1 MHSFHLTGAPSVTRP
16 KLLVLPSAFL
26 ALFTVLAAP
35 VAAQDPDS
43 AVVLD
48 PILVRVLPSAIGTQA
63 PYPVSVL
70 TGPELTRATAS
81 AFIEEAVRAVPG
93 VQIHNRFN
101 FAVGERIAVRG
112 FGPRSQFGVRGI
124 RVLVDGIPATLP
136 DGQATL
142 DHLDLSGLG
151 RVEALRGP
159 NASLYGNAAGGVL
172 HFRTTDPSDV
182 PATVSMRWTGGSLGT
197 STGSAGGDDVSH
209 AMWTLQGVA
218 SGTTGKAGYRIGF
231 STTDFDGYR
240 RDPEA
245 DDGTAYGAASRTVVN
260 GTLTFPLASGVL
272 RVVTNGMDLDAE
284 NPGSLPQAVLD
295 EGNRAAWGFNVRSGA
310 IKDVRQGQVGAS
322 WTGSMGALDGEFA
335 LWGVRRE
342 LFNPIP
348 GRVVD
353 LTRNAG
359 GIRTLFRGDA
369 VLNDRTTFG
378 WGVGF
383 EVERQRDDRL
393 NFQNNGGDPG
403 DRILDQ
409 LEDVGSAGVFA
420 QGRLDAADRIS
431 LLAGLRFDNISFS
444 ATDQFLA
451 AGDPDDSGERSMRAV
466 SPSLGAVMRVGDN
479 SEIFASVGRSF
490 ETPTTT
496 ELANRPSG
504 AGGFNP
510 DLDPQRGTTLEG
522 GARTVLSNS
531 LGLEISLFHTRIA
544 DGLVPFEVAS
554 DPGRTYFRNSAESH
568 HAGFELS
575 ADMSLGEVVSG
586 RIAYTQVSAEYDAFV
601 TDANDNFSGNM
612 IPGLAPRRLDAV
624 LSWELPAAYVE
635 LRGLWQDVVPVND
648 ANSAESPAYFITD
661 LRVGSEEIDTGRFL
675 LAPFVSIQNLTDA
688 DYNASVV
695 PNAFGSRFFEPGPS
709 RTFRIGVGVT
719 WANR

>member
-1 MHSFHLTGAPSVTRP
+1 
-16 KLLVLPSAFL
+16 
-26 ALFTVLAAP
+26 
-35 VAAQDPDS
+35 
-43 AVVLD
+43 
-48 PILVRVLPSAIGTQA
+48 
-63 PYPVSVL
+63 
-70 TGPELTRATAS
+70 
-81 AFIEEAVRAVPG
+81 
-93 VQIHNRFN
+93 
-101 FAVGERIAVRG
+101 
-112 FGPRSQFGVRGI
+112 
-124 RVLVDGIPATLP
+124 
-136 DGQATL
+136 
-142 DHLDLSGLG
+142 
-151 RVEALRGP
+151 
-159 NASLYGNAAGGVL
+159 
-172 HFRTTDPSDV
+172 
-182 PATVSMRWTGGSLGT
+182 
-197 STGSAGGDDVSH
+197 
-209 AMWTLQGVA
+209 
-218 SGTTGKAGYRIGF
+218 
-231 STTDFDGYR
+231 
-240 RDPEA
+240 
-245 DDGTAYGAASRTVVN
+245 
-260 GTLTFPLASGVL
+260 
-272 RVVTNGMDLDAE
+272 
-284 NPGSLPQAVLD
+284 
-295 EGNRAAWGFNVRSGA
+295 
-310 IKDVRQGQVGAS
+310 
-322 WTGSMGALDGEFA
+322 
-335 LWGVRRE
+335 
-342 LFNPIP
+342 
-348 GRVVD
+348 
-353 LTRNAG
+353 
-359 GIRTLFRGDA
+359 
-369 VLNDRTTFG
+369 
-378 WGVGF
+378 
-383 EVERQRDDRL
+383 
-393 NFQNNGGDPG
+393 
-403 DRILDQ
+403 
-409 LEDVGSAGVFA
+409 
-420 QGRLDAADRIS
+420 
-431 LLAGLRFDNISFS
+431 
-444 ATDQFLA
+444 
-451 AGDPDDSGERSMRAV
+451 MRAI
-466 SPSLGAVMRVGDN
+466 SPSLGAVMRVGDD